1 MFFTG
6 IFQAATNR
14 RFFHGQKWILTGTVH
29 MLAVALDA
37 VNIDAADADISAF
50 TLSEVE
56 GVACCKVGLA
66 SVNFCDSVG

>member
-1 MFFTG
+1 
-6 IFQAATNR
+6 
-14 RFFHGQKWILTGTVH
+14 